1 MWAGECDCVI
11 VCMLHN
17 VGQPQACVA
26 FVVKLWLP
34 LDGYAAQASAA
45 QSYINCIATAASF

>member
-1 MWAGECDCVI
+1 
-11 VCMLHN
+11 MLHN